1 MSRAVNALQNFG
13 KSLFGPVLILPIV
26 GLFIAFG
33 NIFGNGNLA
42 EYLPFLGHPLIQHT
56 GQLIAKSAV
65 SVLANLA
72 LVFAVGIPV
81 GLAARDKG
89 YAALI
94 GLVTFIVFINA
105 MNITL
110 QMQGGLA
117 AANQMKAAGQSMVL
131 GVQVLEMGVFAG
143 LLTGALSGYVYNKYS
158 GVQFSGAMAIYS
170 GHCFV
175 AIIMLPV
182 SMVLGVIMSEIWP
195 FAQHGISTLATAI
208 KGAGPV
214 GVAVYGFLERI
225 LVPTGLHHL
234 VYTPFLY
241 TELGGTQEV
250 CGTVYQ
256 GARNIYFAEMACP
269 DVKQLSS
276 TVVWDARGISKMF
289 GLPAAA
295 LAMYLTA
302 KPERKAAAKA
312 ILIPAALTSILVG
325 VTEPLEFSF
334 LFVAPLLFVVHA
346 VLTGIGMML
355 FYLLGVHAIGAN
367 GIIDFI
373 LYNLPLGTEKSNW
386 PMYILV
392 GVIMFALYF
401 VIFRFLILRFD
412 MKTPGR
418 EDADD
423 ETRLYSKQDY
433 QAKGN
438 NDGLGEAI
446 IAGLGGRSN
455 IEVVDNCYT
464 RLRVTVKDVATIDE
478 PRLKAT
484 GAKAVVKQGNN
495 IQVVYGLHV
504 KKMREAVEAFL

>member
-1 MSRAVNALQNFG
+1 MKRAVNALQNFG
-13 KSLFGPVLILPIV
+13 KSLYGPVLILPIV

-33 NIFGNGNLA
+33 NVLGNGNLA
-42 EYLPFLGHPLIQHT
+42 EYLPFLGHPLIQSI

-65 SVLANLA
+65 SVLVNLA
-72 LVFAVGIPV
+72 LVFAVGIPI
-81 GLAARDKG
+81 GLATRDKG

-94 GLVTFIVFINA
+94 GLVTFVVFINA
-105 MNITL
+105 MNVTL
-110 QMQGGLA
+110 QLQGELA
-117 AANQMKAAGQSMVL
+117 PAGQMKAAGQSMVL

-143 LLTGALSGYVYNKYS
+143 ILTGALSGYLYNKYS
-158 GVQFSGAMAIYS
+158 GVQFNGAMAIYS

-175 AIIMLPV
+175 AIVMLPV
-182 SMVLGVIMSEIWP
+182 SMLLGVVMSEIWP
-195 FAQHGISTLATAI
+195 YAQHGISALALAI
-208 KGAGPV
+208 KGSGPF
-214 GVAVYGFLERI
+214 GVAIYGFLERI

-250 CGTVYQ
+250 CGATYQ

-269 DVKQLSS
+269 EVKQLSS

-295 LAMYLTA
+295 LAMYMTA
-302 KPERKAAAKA
+302 KPERKAVAKA
-312 ILIPAALTSILVG
+312 ILIPAALTSLLV
-325 VTEPLEFSF
+325 
-334 LFVAPLLFVVHA
+334 
-346 VLTGIGMML
+346 GIGMML
-355 FYLLGVHAIGAN
+355 FSLFGVHAIGAN

-392 GVIMFALYF
+392 GLIMFSLYF
-401 VIFRFLILRFD
+401 TVFRFLILRFN

-418 EDADD
+418 EDEDQ
-423 ETRLYSKQDY
+423 ETRLYSKQEY
-433 QAKGN
+433 QARGN
-438 NDGLGEAI
+438 NDGLGESI
-446 IAGLGGRSN
+446 VVGLGGREN

-464 RLRVTVKDVATIDE
+464 RLRVTVKDVDIIDE

-484 GAKAVVKQGNN
+484 GAKGVIKQGNN
-495 IQVVYGLHV
+495 VQVVYGLHV
-504 KKMREAVEAFL
+504 KKMREAVETFL